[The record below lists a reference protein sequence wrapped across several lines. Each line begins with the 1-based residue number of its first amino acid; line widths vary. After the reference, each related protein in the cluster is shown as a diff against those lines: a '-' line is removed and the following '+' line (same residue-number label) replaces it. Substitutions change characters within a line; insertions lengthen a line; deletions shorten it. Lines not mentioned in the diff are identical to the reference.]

1 MGQFS
6 RWSSE
11 RKRRPYNIWKNG
23 DSKEDYVLTK
33 KVAKLRVF
41 IAKKKA
47 EQEKMKDI
55 ETDTHIIYR
64 IAKQMKQ
71 ENKDTVGKKCIQN
84 DSGVLAFNEDN
95 KKAQKQHYE
104 SLLNVKF
111 SWQ

>member
-1 MGQFS
+1 
-6 RWSSE
+6 
-11 RKRRPYNIWKNG
+11 
-23 DSKEDYVLTK
+23 
-33 KVAKLRVF
+33 
-41 IAKKKA
+41 
-47 EQEKMKDI
+47 MKDI

-95 KKAQKQHYE
+95 KKALKQHYE

-111 SWQ
+111 SWQWEDLSIADPVLGPSLLITK